1 MRIYN
6 TINDDVLTDVKN
18 VLNNDGLIII
28 PTDTVYGI
36 ACNAFSD
43 KAIKK
48 LFLAKKRSFDKP
60 INVLVDSIDKINLVV
75 DNINTLEE
83 ELISKYF
90 PGKLTLIFN
99 KKQGV
104 SNVLTSNQSTIGV
117 RIPDCEIALKILK
130 SYPYP
135 LACSS
140 ANISG
145 LDCATELNEFIDAF
159 SSNVD
164 IVIYNGKLG
173 NVASTIVRVEDD
185 NINVLREGDIKF

>member
-1 MRIYN
+1 MRVYN

-145 LDCATELNEFIDAF
+145 FDCATELNEFIDAF